1 MRTLSYFKCLL
12 LASMLLVFVPHVV
25 STDYKYFSLPDGAKM
40 RLGKGTIH
48 DFAYSPDSIHLA
60 VASSIGIWLYDV
72 QTGEEI
78 KLLTDEKHGAVSV
91 VYSPDG
97 TSIVSVCSDGKTRM
111 WDTTTGKLKTTLNW
125 DIDGTSQDNIVVY
138 SDDGSTLAIGGNYR
152 ITGTRTTLG
161 VLRLWDASTENL
173 KVTLRSDK
181 RAFDSV
187 AFSPDNTTLVSK
199 HSHSEVAQLW
209 NVNSGKLIAT
219 LTHNRN
225 IYSLMYSPDSSILA
239 TLGTDKQVCLWNT
252 TTGKLENTL
261 KHNYQVPSAAY
272 SPDGT
277 TIATASVDQNVR
289 IWDASSGELI
299 TTLIEYTD
307 WVTDARYSPDG
318 KTIASA
324 SRDNTLRLWNSS
336 TGELKNTLNHS
347 NKVRSF
353 MYSQDGDII
362 LSRCYNETLYFWDT
376 STARPIST
384 IKLSDENH
392 TFKYSLDGKTLTSWS
407 KDNIVRIWDVNTGKL
422 MSTLTEHNDGVY
434 SLAYSPDGTTIA
446 TGTADR
452 KVNLWDAATGN
463 LKTTL
468 TGHTDRLHSL
478 LYSPDGTTLASWG
491 YDYSMLLW
499 DVITGDLKVRIKPG
513 HWASSMA
520 YSLDSTT
527 ITTALGDKTLRSWDT
542 SSGKLKNTLFGHTG
556 QVAFVAYS
564 PDGTIIVSGSW
575 RDRTVHLWH
584 ATNGK
589 PISQFR
595 HPDDLYVFVDSQNDI
610 TVAHKDKDKR
620 VHLLEAFT
628 GKHKVTLAGKQDY
641 DVAHFTYSPNATT
654 VACLSKEETLIVWDA
669 LTGRIKAL
677 VRRGKTRGVE
687 YAHTGHAYWRYPYIY
702 SPDSTTIAGGY
713 NNSVRLW
720 DVNSGK
726 TKATLRHTDWVY
738 GFAFSPDGTLIATG
752 GRDGTVLL
760 WDLKQI
766 VDSE

>member
-1 MRTLSYFKCLL
+1 
-12 LASMLLVFVPHVV
+12 MLLVFVPHIL

-60 VASSIGIWLYDV
+60 VASSIGIWIYDV

-78 KLLTDEKHGAVSV
+78 KLLTDERHGAVSV
-91 VYSPDG
+91 EYSPDG

-111 WDTTTGKLKTTLNW
+111 WDTTTGKLKTTLSW
-125 DIDGTSQDNIVVY
+125 DIDGISQDNIVVY
-138 SDDGSTLAIGGNYR
+138 SVDGSTLAIGGNYG

-161 VLRLWDASTENL
+161 VLRLWDTSTEKL
-173 KVTLRSDK
+173 KVTLRSHK

-199 HSHSEVAQLW
+199 RSHSEVAQLW

-219 LTHNRN
+219 LTHNKN

-261 KHNYQVPSAAY
+261 KHNYQIPSAAY

-336 TGELKNTLNHS
+336 TGKLKNTLKHS
-347 NKVRSF
+347 SKVRSF
-353 MYSQDGDII
+353 MYSQDGAII
-362 LSRCYNETLYFWDT
+362 LSQCNNETVYFWDT
-376 STARPIST
+376 STARCISK
-384 IKLSDENH
+384 IELSDENY

-422 MSTLTEHNDGVY
+422 MSTLTEHNDAIY
-434 SLAYSPDGTTIA
+434 CLAYSPDGTTIA
-446 TGTADR
+446 TGTLAN
-452 KVNLWDAATGN
+452 KVNLWDAATGD

-468 TGHTDRLHSL
+468 IGHTNRLKSL
-478 LYSPDGTTLASWG
+478 LYSPDGTTLVSGG
-491 YDYSMLLW
+491 YDGSIHLW
-499 DVITGDLKVRIKPG
+499 DTATGDLRVRIEPPQ
-513 HWASSMA
+513 WTSSLV
-520 YSLDSTT
+520 YSPDGTT
-527 ITTALGDKTLRSWDT
+527 ITAGLWDSTIRSWDT
-542 SSGKLKNTLFGHTG
+542 STGKLKNTFFGHTN

-564 PDGTIIVSGSW
+564 PDGTTIVGGSSFDKAV
-575 RDRTVHLWH
+575 RLWD
-584 ATNGK
+584 ASTGE
-589 PISQFR
+589 PISVIQ
-595 HPDDLYVFVDSQNDI
+595 HPDEHYICVDSRNDI
-610 TVAHKDKDKR
+610 TVAQKDKDKR

-628 GKHKVTLAGKQDY
+628 GKHKVTLAGKLDY
-641 DVAHFTYSPNATT
+641 FVDHFTYSPNATT
-654 VACLSKEETLIVWDA
+654 VAYLNSKKETLIVWDA

-677 VRRGKTRGVE
+677 VRTGKTRGSE
-687 YAHTGHAYWRYPYIY
+687 NAHTGHTSWRNSYIY
-702 SPDSTTIAGGY
+702 SPDSTTIASGY

-726 TKATLRHTDWVY
+726 TKATLTHTDWVY
-738 GFAFSPDGTLIATG
+738 DFAFSPDATLIATG
-752 GRDGTVLL
+752 SRDGTVLL